1 MEWNAQ
7 DPPRMVVSASREGL
21 LVKQEH
27 RREIGAAIIVSKTP
41 YRVSLFGGGTDYK
54 NWYLQHG
61 GAVCGFTIDKF
72 CSITLRVL
80 PPFFEH
86 KYRIVYSQIELPNCI
101 ADIQHKS
108 VRAVLAAY
116 PPGDGVEIHHFGDL
130 PARSG
135 MGSSSAF
142 TVGMINAATGGGM
155 NPYYLASEAIR
166 IEQNVLH
173 ENVGCQDQIFAAY
186 GGANLIEF
194 CTDGKWKVT
203 PLTVRPDLQEHLLL
217 FFTGLSR
224 TASVIAEQQIAE
236 MEKHIYTY
244 DIIRGMALMGAKM
257 IVGTGPIAHIG
268 EMLNAT
274 WRMKK
279 ELAGNISNPMIDGA
293 YQAAKDAGA
302 IGGKLLGAGGGGMLL
317 LFAAPEHHAK
327 IRERLKS
334 LVEVQFKIGS
344 AGSTVTEQ

>member
-1 MEWNAQ
+1 
-7 DPPRMVVSASREGL
+7 
-21 LVKQEH
+21 
-27 RREIGAAIIVSKTP
+27 
-41 YRVSLFGGGTDYK
+41 
-54 NWYLQHG
+54 
-61 GAVCGFTIDKF
+61 
-72 CSITLRVL
+72 
-80 PPFFEH
+80 
-86 KYRIVYSQIELPNCI
+86 
-101 ADIQHKS
+101 
-108 VRAVLAAY
+108 
-116 PPGDGVEIHHFGDL
+116 
-130 PARSG
+130 

-203 PLTVRPDLQEHLLL
+203 PLMVRPDLQEHLLL

-236 MEKHIYTY
+236 MEKHRGIYHQLH
-244 DIIRGMALMGAKM
+244 ALAPAGAQCVSNKK
-257 IVGTGPIAHIG
+257 IPIEEIG
-268 EMLNAT
+268 GLLDDG
-274 WRMKK
+274 WQLKK

>member
-1 MEWNAQ
+1 M
-7 DPPRMVVSASREGL
+7 
-21 LVKQEH
+21 
-27 RREIGAAIIVSKTP
+27 
-41 YRVSLFGGGTDYK
+41 FGGGTDYPAWFK
-54 NWYLQHG
+54 QHG

-86 KYRIVYSQIELPNCI
+86 KYRIVYSQIELPNCV

-108 VRAVLAAY
+108 VRAVLESY
-116 PPGDGVEIHHFGDL
+116 PTSEGVEIHHFGDL

-142 TVGMINAATGGGM
+142 TVGMLAAANSGRMG
-155 NPYYLASEAIR
+155 PYELASEAIR
-166 IEQNVLH
+166 IEQDVLH

-194 CTDGKWKVT
+194 CTNGKWTVT
-203 PLTVRPDLQEHLLL
+203 PLSVRPDLQEHLLL

-224 TASVIAEQQIAE
+224 TASVIAEQQIAG
-236 MEKHIYTY
+236 MEKHIKNYNCL
-244 DIIRGMALMGAKM
+244 GSMARLGAEW
-257 IVGTGPIAHIG
+257 IATEKVSIAYLG
-268 EMLNAT
+268 DMLDDA
-274 WRMKK
+274 WEIKK

-327 IRERLKS
+327 IRDRLKS

-344 AGSTVTEQ
+344 AGSMVTEQ